1 MKLKVFCKNILM
13 LTIPCL
19 VSFQAFALDDFQAA
33 KRIMPSIMKQL
44 EKPSTLYCGCPLI
57 FSKNR
62 YTPDLKACGYQVRKN
77 AKRAARIEAEH
88 IMPAW
93 EFGHQLKC
101 WQEAGRKKCEA
112 DDQKFRMIE
121 GDLHNLYPAVGEVN
135 GDRSNFRYSE
145 WNAQGMYG
153 QCEMAIDFKARRAQP
168 PKRARGLISRS
179 YLYMAHKW
187 DIKLSP
193 AQRKLYESWNKIY
206 PPTKD
211 ECKWN
216 NLVKKTQGD
225 DNTFISKAC
234 NTLTY

>member
-1 MKLKVFCKNILM
+1 
-13 LTIPCL
+13 
-19 VSFQAFALDDFQAA
+19 
-33 KRIMPSIMKQL
+33 
-44 EKPSTLYCGCPLI
+44 
-57 FSKNR
+57 
-62 YTPDLKACGYQVRKN
+62 
-77 AKRAARIEAEH
+77 
-88 IMPAW
+88 
-93 EFGHQLKC
+93 
-101 WQEAGRKKCEA
+101 
-112 DDQKFRMIE
+112 MIE

-153 QCEMAIDFKARRAQP
+153 QCDMAIDFKGRRAQP

-179 YLYMAHKW
+179 YLYMAQKW
-187 DIKLSP
+187 GIKLSP

-216 NLVKKTQGD
+216 NLVKKAQGD
-225 DNTFISKAC
+225 DNTFISTAC